1 MHVAQIWR
9 YPVKSLAGT
18 PMFSAE
24 ITPLGVE
31 HDREIVLVRNGR
43 IADARR
49 YPKLLG
55 LHGGLDEND
64 RPTIDGHPWD
74 SAEAKQ
80 LVDEAVGASVELVE
94 VDGPERFDV
103 LPLLVAT
110 DGAIAELHE
119 DGRRLRP
126 NIVIGGVE
134 GLTERTWPGR
144 RLQIGEV
151 VIEAAQLRQRCVMTT
166 YDPDTQVQDIN
177 VLKRIVSDFD
187 GTMALDCR
195 VIAPGMIKLGDEVK
209 MVE

>member
-9 YPVKSLAGT
+9 YPIKSLAGT

-31 HDREIVLVRNGR
+31 HDREIVLVKNGR

-49 YPKLLG
+49 YSKLLG
-55 LHGGLDEND
+55 LHGELDAND
-64 RPTIDGHPWD
+64 RPTIDRHPWD
-74 SAEAKQ
+74 SLEAKK
-80 LVDEAVGASVELVE
+80 LVEEAVGAEVELIE

-110 DGAIAELHE
+110 DGAIAALHE

-126 NIVIGGVE
+126 NIVVGGVD
-134 GLTERTWPGR
+134 GLAERTWPGR
-144 RLQIGEV
+144 RIHIGDL

-177 VLKRIVSDFD
+177 VLKRIVSDFE

-195 VIAPGMIKLGDEVK
+195 VITPGVIKIGDVVK
-209 MVE
+209 VV

>member
-1 MHVAQIWR
+1 
-9 YPVKSLAGT
+9 
-18 PMFSAE
+18 
-24 ITPLGVE
+24 
-31 HDREIVLVRNGR
+31 
-43 IADARR
+43 
-49 YPKLLG
+49 
-55 LHGGLDEND
+55 
-64 RPTIDGHPWD
+64 
-74 SAEAKQ
+74 
-80 LVDEAVGASVELVE
+80 
-94 VDGPERFDV
+94 
-103 LPLLVAT
+103 LVAT

-195 VIAPGMIKLGDEVK
+195 VIAPGMIKIGDEVR
-209 MVE
+209 VLE

>member
-1 MHVAQIWR
+1 
-9 YPVKSLAGT
+9 
-18 PMFSAE
+18 MFAAE
-24 ITPLGVE
+24 ITSLGVE
-31 HDREIVLVRNGR
+31 HDREIVLIKTNGR

-55 LHGGLDEND
+55 LHGELDAND

-74 SAEAKQ
+74 SAEAKK
-80 LVDEAVGASVELVE
+80 LVEEAVGADVELIE

-110 DGAIAELHE
+110 DGAIAALHE

-126 NIVIGGVE
+126 NIVVGGVE
-134 GLTERTWPGR
+134 GLDERTWPGR
-144 RLQIGEV
+144 RIQIGDV
-151 VIEAAQLRQRCVMTT
+151 LIEAAQLRQRCVMTT

-177 VLKRIVSDFD
+177 VLKRIVSEFD

-195 VIAPGMIKLGDEVK
+195 VITPGMIRIGEDVR

>member
-31 HDREIVLVRNGR
+31 HDREIVLVKNER

-49 YPKLLG
+49 YSKLLG
-55 LHGGLDEND
+55 LHGGLDAND

-74 SAEAKQ
+74 SAEAQK
-80 LVDEAVGASVELVE
+80 LVEEAVGAKVELIE

-110 DGAIAELHE
+110 DGAIAALHE

-144 RLQIGEV
+144 QIRIGEV

-177 VLKRIVSDFD
+177 VLKRIVSDFA

-195 VIAPGMIKLGDEVK
+195 VIAPGMIKIGDAVT
-209 MVE
+209 VE